1 MKKSK
6 KPDYLTMCSIAAQ
19 EAGMSYGK
27 YMAMQH
33 GYHPPELVDVVGVEA
48 PQGTPKICPNCGK
61 VFYDSTTKRKVYCSF
76 DCQRTLCDRQ
86 AAQRYRDRK
95 AAERAAAS
103 NGG

>member
-19 EAGMSYGK
+19 EDGMSYGK
-27 YMAMQH
+27 YMAMH
-33 GYHPPELVDVVGVEA
+33 GYHPPIRIDAEGVEV
-48 PQGTPKICPNCGK
+48 PQGIPKICPNCGK

-76 DCQRTLCDRQ
+76 DCQRTFCDRQ

-95 AAERAAAS
+95 AAERAAVS

>member
-19 EAGMSYGK
+19 NAGMSYGK
-27 YMAMQH
+27 YMAMR
-33 GYHPPELVDVVGVEA
+33 GYHPPELEDMEDVEA
-48 PQGTPKICPNCGK
+48 QQGTLKICPNCGK
-61 VFYDSTTKRKVYCSF
+61 MFYDSTAKRKVYCSF
-76 DCQRTLCDRQ
+76 DCQRMFCDRK

-95 AAERAAAS
+95 AAERAAVS